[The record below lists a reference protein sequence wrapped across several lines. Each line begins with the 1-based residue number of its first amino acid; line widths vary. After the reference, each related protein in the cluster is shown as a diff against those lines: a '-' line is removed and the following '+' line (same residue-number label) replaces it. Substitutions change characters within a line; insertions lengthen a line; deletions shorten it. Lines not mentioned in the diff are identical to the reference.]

1 MRHDTGCVCVSLRLR
16 PSGVLARYC
25 SVSANEAL
33 LLPSTPCAGCG
44 HRMGAHDHLFDEQTE
59 RWGKVGRYRCNKC
72 GCGAQY
78 MPRVYEMRDGE
89 SPEEFLDRITAE

>member
-1 MRHDTGCVCVSLRLR
+1 
-16 PSGVLARYC
+16 
-25 SVSANEAL
+25 
-33 LLPSTPCAGCG
+33 
-44 HRMGAHDHLFDEQTE
+44 MGAHDHLFDEQTE